1 VAALRLP
8 AHVCEEP
15 APRLLDAALTESTF
29 RARAET
35 RIVGIGDPLQRQ
47 VRETYFFTEPV
58 MSHATFKLSMQ
69 EQRNTSISS
78 YQVSSPLEMV
88 VLDWESASC

>member
-1 VAALRLP
+1 VLFGGVGAEGVLGVGSLILMPFVFLPMTFLALGGGAWAVAALRLP

-35 RIVGIGDPLQRQ
+35 RIVGIGDPPSKAG
-47 VRETYFFTEPV
+47 T
-58 MSHATFKLSMQ
+58 
-69 EQRNTSISS
+69 
-78 YQVSSPLEMV
+78 
-88 VLDWESASC
+88 